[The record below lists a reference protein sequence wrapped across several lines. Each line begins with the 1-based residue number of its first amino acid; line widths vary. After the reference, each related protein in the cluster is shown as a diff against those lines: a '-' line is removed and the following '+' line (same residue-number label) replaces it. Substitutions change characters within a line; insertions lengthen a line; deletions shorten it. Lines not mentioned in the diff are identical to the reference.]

1 MLPRRYATLNLNT
14 MITMQKNI
22 DDRDDFKIAQDAA
35 GQI

>member
-1 MLPRRYATLNLNT
+1 

-35 GQI
+35 GANIIYPMTLDLE